1 MKKIISVIFIILWG
15 ALLVGLGIYYVLA
28 APRESAFSEEENR
41 MLNAMPELSLR
52 SFLSSELSDGLE
64 DWLLDHFPDR
74 NRIIAGADRLKDGM
88 SVATYGEYIAVAGEG
103 NADPLDSEVR
113 GEDID
118 SLLAGLGSAGTP
130 CPETTAVPETTAS
143 PQSTSVP
150 ETTASP
156 EPPKENPP
164 IEKKPEADIDD
175 FPAELGV
182 YAELD
187 GATVTYKKYTLKNV
201 LAVTAVL
208 NQYADLL
215 PQNGKLLFTVVPQ
228 SSVGNKFVNSSKN
241 GRFYSTYS
249 DVVNAFGRDN
259 VYSFDAAGILSEA
272 ILRDEYVYFRSDM
285 HWTPYGTY
293 LVYREMAARA
303 GKTPCDY
310 ENDFDH
316 ATEEPFL
323 GTYYRDNPTDYM
335 RRHADSLELLSPL
348 FPFEW
353 RRVTGKDEYK
363 LIDFLDFDA
372 AANDRY
378 TVYLGGPA
386 GPWTYTDSENGEE
399 ENCLV
404 ITDSFGLGFMPFV
417 VNNYRQVHYYDPRY
431 YNRDKVGY
439 TVAEMIEKYNIQ
451 DIYVVIGDLHSF
463 NSSFLLTT
471 AREQLGLA
479 DELSTMGD

>member
-15 ALLVGLGIYYVLA
+15 AFFIELAIYYVRE
-28 APRESAFSEEENR
+28 APRESVFSEEENR
-41 MLNAMPELSLR
+41 MLGAMPELSLR

-64 DWLLDHFPDR
+64 GWLLDCFPDR
-74 NRIIAGADRLKDGM
+74 NKIIAGADRLKDGM
-88 SVATYGEYIAVAGEG
+88 SVATYAEYIAIAGEG
-103 NADPLDSEVR
+103 STDPLDSEVR
-113 GEDID
+113 REDID
-118 SLLAGLGSAGTP
+118 SLLDDMNTSGTP
-130 CPETTAVPETTAS
+130 CPETNAVPEATI
-143 PQSTSVP
+143 VP
-150 ETTASP
+150 EATASP
-156 EPPKENPP
+156 EPQETESAPPTENPP
-164 IEKKPEADIDD
+164 IERKPEADIDD
-175 FPAELGV
+175 YPTELGV

-187 GATVTYKKYTLKNV
+187 GATVTYSKYKRENV

-208 NQYADLL
+208 NQYARLL
-215 PQNGKLLFTVVPQ
+215 PENGKLLFTVVPQ
-228 SSVGNKFVNSSKN
+228 SSVGNRFVNSSKK
-241 GRFYSTYS
+241 GSFYSTYS
-249 DVVNAFGRDN
+249 DVVNAFGLDN
-259 VYSFDAAGILSEA
+259 VYSFDAAGILSDA
-272 ILRDEYVYFRSDM
+272 ILEDEYVYFRSDM

-303 GKTPCDY
+303 GKSPCDY

-316 ATEEPFL
+316 SIEEPFL
-323 GTYYRDNPTDYM
+323 GTYYRDNPTDYL
-335 RRHADSLELLSPL
+335 RNHADSLELLSPR

-363 LIDFLDFDA
+363 LIDFLDFGA
-372 AANDRY
+372 KANDRY

-404 ITDSFGLGFMPFV
+404 ITDSFGLGFIPFV
-417 VNNYRQVHYYDPRY
+417 VNNYKQVHYYDPRY

-463 NSSFLLTT
+463 DSSFLLTT
-471 AREQLGLA
+471 ARNQLGV
-479 DELSTMGD
+479 DD

>member
-15 ALLVGLGIYYVLA
+15 ALLIGLAIYYVLA
-28 APRESAFSEEENR
+28 APRESTFSEEENR
-41 MLNAMPELSLR
+41 MLSAMPELSLR
-52 SFLSSELSDGLE
+52 SFLNSELSDGLE

-74 NRIIAGADRLKDGM
+74 NMIIAQADRLKDGM
-88 SVATYGEYIAVAGEG
+88 SIATYDEYMAIAGDG
-103 NADPLDSEVR
+103 SKDPLDSEVR

-118 SLLAGLGSAGTP
+118 SLLGALGTAGTP
-130 CPETTAVPETTAS
+130 RPDVTAAPETTAVPETI
-143 PQSTSVP
+143 
-150 ETTASP
+150 ASP
-156 EPPKENPP
+156 EPQGTETAPPKENPP
-164 IEKKPEADIDD
+164 IEKKPEAYIDD
-175 FPAELGV
+175 YPAELGV

-187 GATVTYKKYTLKNV
+187 GATVTYSKYKRDNV

-208 NQYADLL
+208 NQYAELL
-215 PQNGKLLFTVVPQ
+215 PQDGKLLFTVVPQ

-241 GRFYSTYS
+241 GRFYSTYC

-259 VYSFDAAGILSEA
+259 VYAFDAASILSEA
-272 ILRDEYVYFRSDM
+272 ILKDEYVYFRSDM

-316 ATEEPFL
+316 STEEPFL
-323 GTYYRDNPTDYM
+323 GTYYRDNPTDYL
-335 RRHADSLELLSPL
+335 RRNADSLELLSPL
-348 FPFEW
+348 FPLEW
-353 RRVTGKDEYK
+353 RRVTGRDEYK
-363 LIDFLDFDA
+363 IIDFLDFNA
-372 AANDRY
+372 VANDRY

-386 GPWTYTDSENGEE
+386 GPWTYADSENGAD

-404 ITDSFGLGFMPFV
+404 LTDSFGLGFIPFV
-417 VNNYRQVHYYDPRY
+417 TNNYKQVHYYDPRY
-431 YNRDKVGY
+431 YDQNKVGY
-439 TVAEMIEKYNIQ
+439 TVAEMIKKYNIQ

-471 AREQLGLA
+471 AREQLGL
-479 DELSTMGD
+479 DE

>member
-1 MKKIISVIFIILWG
+1 MKKIFSVFFIILWG
-15 ALLVGLGIYYVLA
+15 AFFIGLAVYYVLE
-28 APRESAFSEEENR
+28 APRESAFSQEENR
-41 MLNAMPELSLR
+41 MLSAMPELSLR

-74 NRIIAGADRLKDGM
+74 NRVIAGADRVKDGM
-88 SVATYGEYIAVAGEG
+88 SIATYGEYIAIAGEG
-103 NADPLDSEVR
+103 STDPLDSEVSR
-113 GEDID
+113 EDID
-118 SLLAGLGSAGTP
+118 SLLDELSSAGTP
-130 CPETTAVPETTAS
+130 CPEAGTVPENTAVPE
-143 PQSTSVP
+143 V
-150 ETTASP
+150 TASP
-156 EPPKENPP
+156 EPQETASAPPQEDPP
-164 IEKKPEADIDD
+164 IERKPEADIDD
-175 FPAELGV
+175 YPAVLGV

-187 GATVTYKKYTLKNV
+187 GATVTYSKYKRENV

-208 NQYADLL
+208 NQYAKLL
-215 PQNGKLLFTVVPQ
+215 PQDGKLLFTVVPQ
-228 SSVGNKFVNSSKN
+228 SSVGNRFVNSSKN
-241 GRFYSTYS
+241 GSFYSTYS
-249 DVVNAFGRDN
+249 DVVNAFGLDN

-272 ILRDEYVYFRSDM
+272 ILKDEYVYFRSDM

-303 GKTPCDY
+303 GKSPCDY

-316 ATEEPFL
+316 STEDPFL

-335 RRHADSLELLSPL
+335 RQHADSLELLSPR

-363 LIDFLDFDA
+363 LIDFLDFNA
-372 AANDRY
+372 KANDRY

-404 ITDSFGLGFMPFV
+404 ITDSFGLGFIPFV

-431 YNRDKVGY
+431 YKYDKVGY
-439 TVAEMIEKYNIQ
+439 TVAEMIEKYSIQ

-463 NSSFLLTT
+463 DSSFLLTT
-471 AREQLGLA
+471 AREQLGLE
-479 DELSTMGD
+479 D